1 LDGDICNWNQIYKFQ
16 SSNNTVEKNKRTGG
30 KEPTVNKSGM
40 NLYVLLYC
48 APCIPMD
55 KQQYMLHW
63 DWEHANSVQEL
74 PGLECLIDAQISMKD
89 S

>member
-1 LDGDICNWNQIYKFQ
+1 
-16 SSNNTVEKNKRTGG
+16 
-30 KEPTVNKSGM
+30 
-40 NLYVLLYC
+40 
-48 APCIPMD
+48 MD